1 MKQFRVLALA
11 AAVIFFAASCKKDK
25 IDNPTGGDASIIGT
39 WNISHI
45 LTIEPNNDRYD
56 YPGEAGDY
64 MEFNNDGTMF
74 TKVQEYEKS
83 EDYQMLDATHLKK
96 GGNDADLKDLT
107 NNKAALHIPP
117 HNGQPEDITYFL
129 TK

>member
-1 MKQFRVLALA
+1 MKQIRILALA
-11 AAVIFFAASCKKDK
+11 IAVIFFAASCSKDK
-25 IDNPTGGDASIIGT
+25 GDKPESNASIIGT

-83 EDYQMLDATHLKK
+83 EDYQMKDATHLKK
-96 GGNDADLKDLT
+96 GGYDADLKELT

-117 HNGQPEDITYFL
+117 HDSQPEDITYFL